1 MTKSIIEG
9 KVWVFGDDIDTDT
22 IAPARYLASADP
34 EDWARHVMEPACPD
48 FHAKVSSGDILVAG
62 RGFGSGSS
70 REHAAIALKTS
81 GVVAVVAE
89 SIARVFFRNSINN
102 GLLAIECPGITRLV
116 DTGDVVR
123 INLLHGKVFNI
134 LKEQPIEIT
143 PMPEFIMAIVA
154 SGGLLPY
161 IDTHGLAFG
170 EVGR

>member
-34 EDWARHVMEPACPD
+34 KDWARHVMEPACPD
-48 FHAKVSSGDILVAG
+48 FHAKVSPGDILVAG
-62 RGFGSGSS
+62 QAFGSGSS

-81 GVVAVVAE
+81 GIVAVVAE
-89 SIARVFFRNSINN
+89 SIARVFYRNSINN

-116 DTGDVVR
+116 DTGDELR
-123 INLLHGKVFNI
+123 ISLLEGKVMNVVDG
-134 LKEQPIEIT
+134 QTIEIL
-143 PMPEFIMAIVA
+143 PIPEFVIGIVA

-161 IDTHGLAFG
+161 IESHGLAFG
-170 EVGR
+170 ESSQ